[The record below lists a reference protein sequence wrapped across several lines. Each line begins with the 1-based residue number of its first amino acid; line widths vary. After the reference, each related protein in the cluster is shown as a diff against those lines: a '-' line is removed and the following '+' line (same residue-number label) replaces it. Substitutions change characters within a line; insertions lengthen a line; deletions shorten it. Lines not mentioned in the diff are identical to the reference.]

1 MRLRWCAFR
10 PHPCSPNGAA
20 LAICL
25 SGGYEDDD
33 DHGDWCGF
41 AADVLGMVP
50 PAPSC
55 AVCRQPCSP
64 LRWARATSAAL
75 VAHKCALPHST
86 CATCRFWYTGEGGRN
101 DKTNTQVRSTVDK
114 LHCWACACD
123 AASAAL
129 VPPWCRPVLP
139 FRPCWLPTPH
149 HKNPLPLANPQVK
162 DQAWVRGN
170 AALRNAQLH
179 GTPVRVVRAAARNG
193 DPKQGFEYT

>member
-1 MRLRWCAFR
+1 MTTATGAVLPQMCWEWCRLLQAVQCAGSHAR
-10 PHPCSPNGAA
+10 LC
-20 LAICL
+20 
-25 SGGYEDDD
+25 GGREPP
-33 DHGDWCGF
+33 
-41 AADVLGMVP
+41 VL
-50 PAPSC
+50 
-55 AVCRQPCSP
+55 
-64 LRWARATSAAL
+64 
-75 VAHKCALPHST
+75 AHKCALPHST

-129 VPPWCRPVLP
+129 VPPWCRLVLP